1 MAPWPNFG
9 RHQCAPGSTA
19 RFVRRAILDRVSARI
34 SQADL
39 IYTQLRDRLT
49 RGQVP
54 VGHRLVEQQLA
65 AEFKTSRTP
74 VREALRRLE
83 GDGHLTRDP
92 SGGMRPRVP
101 SVRAMRDLYDVR
113 LAVEE
118 LVVRRA
124 ATAGN
129 PGDLDELK
137 QDWLAIAAE
146 HRGGWL
152 PDSGSAFVSRDESFH
167 QRLAAASGNDFAVE
181 LLAEIADRIRILRI
195 YDFTSDDR
203 IGATID
209 EHLEIIAAVI
219 AGDADTAA
227 SFMRAHVQRSAN
239 VVRERIGEAL
249 AKMFEEPAG
258 V

>member
-1 MAPWPNFG
+1 MTG
-9 RHQCAPGSTA
+9 
-19 RFVRRAILDRVSARI
+19 RVS
-34 SQADL
+34 QAEL
-39 IYTQLRDRLT
+39 IYLELRDRLT
-49 RGQVP
+49 RGAIP
-54 VGHRLVEQQLA
+54 VGQRLVEQQLA
-65 AEFKTSRTP
+65 GEFKTSRTP

-113 LAVEE
+113 LAVED

-129 PGDLDELK
+129 HGALDEL
-137 QDWLAIAAE
+137 QQEWLAISAE
-146 HRGGWL
+146 HRSGL
-152 PDSGSAFVSRDESFH
+152 LEDLGSAFVVRDESFH
-167 QRLAAASGNDFAVE
+167 ERLAAASGNEFALE
-181 LLAEIADRIRILRI
+181 LVREIAGRIRILRI
-195 YDFTSDDR
+195 YDFTSPDR
-203 IGATID
+203 ITATID
-209 EHLEIIAAVI
+209 EHLEIVNAVI
-219 AGDADTAA
+219 ARDGDVAA

-249 AKMFEEPAG
+249 AKMFEDQAADGGGG

>member
-1 MAPWPNFG
+1 
-9 RHQCAPGSTA
+9 
-19 RFVRRAILDRVSARI
+19 VSGRI

-49 RGQVP
+49 RGQIP

-65 AEFKTSRTP
+65 AEFNTSRTP

-113 LAVEE
+113 LSIEE

-129 PGDLDELK
+129 QGDIDELK
-137 QDWLAIAAE
+137 QEWLALAAE
-146 HRGGWL
+146 HRRGIMDDAGT
-152 PDSGSAFVSRDESFH
+152 AFLSHDESFH
-167 QRLAAASGNDFAVE
+167 QRLAVASGNEFAVE
-181 LLAEIADRIRILRI
+181 LLTEIADRIRILRI
-195 YDFTSDDR
+195 YDFTSTDR
-203 IGATID
+203 IGATIG
-209 EHLEIIAAVI
+209 EHIEIVSAVL

-227 SFMRAHVQRSAN
+227 GFMRAHVQRSAN
-239 VVRERIGEAL
+239 VVRERIGDAL
-249 AKMFEEPAG
+249 AKMFDEPNGGPSLAALRSPHDR
-258 V
+258 